1 MQVHATISGMA
12 VDLKNMFSNEL
23 ILQYEDHVY
32 GYETD
37 TASTASN
44 GGLHFCNSLDESE
57 CFWVQDKKGLEIAK

>member
-1 MQVHATISGMA
+1 MA
-12 VDLKNMFSNEL
+12 IDLNNIFSNEL

-37 TASTASN
+37 TASN
-44 GGLHFCNSLDESE
+44 GGLQFCNSLDEPE